1 MPPCF
6 AWLFVQLGC
15 THIGGSQFFEAETIG
30 ETQKKAKRWCQ
41 FPSWLGGWNF
51 RKKWGSHLALSK
63 TDGLALISSNGASEN
78 DGSLVYPHGLNSP
91 MFCTPKT
98 DLETRPTPLRFLGY
112 PYSTSLS
119 GDVIRSKLLLE
130 KSLTPKQW
138 MLWDREWSNLMVL
151 WHPQNWIVY
160 PYT

>member
-1 MPPCF
+1 MEKPKKKQKDDANF
-6 AWLFVQLGC
+6 QADW
-15 THIGGSQFFEAETIG
+15 GGEISE
-30 ETQKKAKRWCQ
+30 
-41 FPSWLGGWNF
+41 
-51 RKKWGSHLALSK
+51 KKWGSHLALSK

-138 MLWDREWSNLMVL
+138 ML
-151 WHPQNWIVY
+151 
-160 PYT
+160 

>member
-1 MPPCF
+1 MFCMTFRSAGMYPHRGFSIFWGRNHWRNP
-6 AWLFVQLGC
+6 
-15 THIGGSQFFEAETIG
+15 
-30 ETQKKAKRWCQ
+30 KKAKRWCQ